1 MARSSG
7 SLSLAPSLY
16 SLPRP
21 FRLSLSPFSFPPP
34 KSSLPCASG
43 RRFRKQIRSRFRT
56 RKTGAGEEEA
66 RFGLEP
72 RDTPPEAQRKE
83 EDGGRKPVCSSSFDS
98 TGRRGLQ
105 SEIFFP
111 FFFKGETFSALCSL
125 LKPGLAQFQ
134 TPPSRKRERT
144 GDRGTREG
152 EGERKGKKS
161 PRTTVRIC
169 NKELG
174 AGAIPGTKVWSVSV
188 PSEAAG
194 LGSGWRP
201 RSFPSPRKPTSRSA
215 F

>member
-21 FRLSLSPFSFPPP
+21 FRLSLSPFSFPPLNP
-34 KSSLPCASG
+34 PCPARLDADLGSKFAHVLGQGRQAREKRRQDSDWNPETPLRRRRG
-43 RRFRKQIRSRFRT
+43 RRRTADGSQFAVQVLIALVEEGFNRRF
-56 RKTGAGEEEA
+56 
-66 RFGLEP
+66 
-72 RDTPPEAQRKE
+72 
-83 EDGGRKPVCSSSFDS
+83 
-98 TGRRGLQ
+98 
-105 SEIFFP
+105 FFL

-194 LGSGWRP
+194 LGSG
-201 RSFPSPRKPTSRSA
+201 
-215 F
+215 

>member
-72 RDTPPEAQRKE
+72 RDTLR
-83 EDGGRKPVCSSSFDS
+83 RRR
-98 TGRRGLQ
+98 GRRRTADGSQFAVQVLIALV
-105 SEIFFP
+105 EEGFNRRFFFL